1 MSNTTKRAST
11 KGVRYTDSQKKE
23 VVDFAVNYNAAN
35 GRGGQSKASEK
46 FGISQLTVASWLK
59 AAGTP
64 TKATAKASSTA
75 KVAEAPKVAKKVKV
89 AGVKNSPT
97 KGTKKAAPSVPKTA
111 KAVAPT
117 VSGDISAKLSELLSL
132 SKEIAGAEAQLAKLQ
147 ARFSSLKASL

>member
-1 MSNTTKRAST
+1 MSNTTKKAST

-35 GRGGQSKASEK
+35 GRGGQSKAAEK

-75 KVAEAPKVAKKVKV
+75 KVA
-89 AGVKNSPT
+89 GVKSSAG
-97 KGTKKAAPSVPKTA
+97 KGTKKAAPSVTKTV
-111 KAVAPT
+111 KASAPA
-117 VSGDISAKLSELLSL
+117 VPGDISAKLNELLSL